1 MMQTLRARDVLRCIL
16 QNVPKGPNLAC
27 PSQCL
32 TGDKSV
38 SNPILWKETLAQR
51 RERVTVASWDG
62 SRLAGLASARIR
74 SGQRAWEVDRLFLA
88 CDAGDLL
95 TGVEPFTSA
104 PINQQVHGRQANAN
118 PNLVALEL
126 LEQIARETGQLRA
139 ERIFL
144 RVSTKSRIYI
154 LARQAGFFP
163 YYEENLLESS
173 TPLEPQTDPMIP
185 DNWSEAAPEDAF
197 SLFQLYCAAIP
208 QSVRAAV
215 GMYFDQWQDSQE
227 PLGHRQTWI
236 SKVDGKVL
244 AGSSL
249 SRRGQVRVG
258 GVLAHPDNPELWGK
272 AVDWALSQGKK
283 HLWLVPDY
291 QEMVS
296 SLLLQRQFRLVSSYS
311 VMIKMVAVPVARPG
325 LVTVEA

>member
-1 MMQTLRARDVLRCIL
+1 MQTLRARDVLRCIL

-32 TGDKSV
+32 TGDKPV

-62 SRLAGLASARIR
+62 PRLAGLASARIR

-95 TGVEPFTSA
+95 TGVEPFSSA
-104 PINQQVHGRQANAN
+104 PINRKGHVQQTNAN

-126 LEQIARETGQLRA
+126 LEQIDRETGHLRA

-144 RVSTKSRIYI
+144 RVSTKSRIFL

-173 TPLEPQTDPMIP
+173 TPLEPQTGAMITE
-185 DNWSEAAPEDAF
+185 NWSEAAPEDAF
-197 SLFQLYCAAIP
+197 SLFQLYCAATP

-215 GMYFDQWQDSQE
+215 GMSFDQWQDSQE

-236 SKVDGKVL
+236 SKMDGKVL
-244 AGSSL
+244 ARSSL
-249 SRRGQVRVG
+249 SRCGQVKVG
-258 GVLAHPDNPELWGK
+258 GVLAHPDNPELWEK
-272 AVDWALSQGKK
+272 AVDWALSQGRK
-283 HLWLVPDY
+283 HRWLVPDY

-296 SLLLQRQFRLVSSYS
+296 RLLLRRQFRLVSSYS
-311 VMIKMVAVPVARPG
+311 VMIKTVAVPVARPG
-325 LVTVEA
+325 IVAVEA